1 MVFLRSKLLWR
12 QSLAAGLVLAGL
24 AVTPCFANPQLL
36 PASGPWSSTDY
47 VQAIFA
53 VQNGVITLPREA
65 NPKTRALF
73 GRLIDR
79 GNIESVMAAPLSPA
93 EKRRNILIILSAT
106 GEFRGRYG
114 YAVALGDDVQS
125 ELVAIQIF
133 RLYVIDRLT
142 TLDIQDDA
150 ERTRRNGAIA
160 TTISGTLDTLA
171 EAPLFTTDQMLA
183 LSAAF
188 RQHYPA
194 IRIKLDAHDHQII
207 VQRLQR
213 MAVEESDPRLKSA
226 FASALATAKSG
237 N

>member
-1 MVFLRSKLLWR
+1 MILLRSKLLPR
-12 QSLAAGLVLAGL
+12 QNLVAGLLLAALLA
-24 AVTPCFANPQLL
+24 TPGFAKPQTP
-36 PASGPWSSTDY
+36 PASGPWSSKDY

-53 VQNGVITLPREA
+53 VLNGVITLPREA

-79 GNIESVMAAPLSPA
+79 GNIENLMAAPLSQA
-93 EKRRNILIILSAT
+93 DKRRDILLILSAT

-114 YAVALGDDVQS
+114 YALALGDDLQG

-133 RLYVIDRLT
+133 RLYVIDRLA
-142 TLDIQDDA
+142 TLDTQDHA
-150 ERTRRNGAIA
+150 GRTRCNSAIA

-171 EAPLFTTDQMLA
+171 EAPLFSTDQLLA

-194 IRIKLDAHDHQII
+194 IRIKLDAQDHQII
-207 VQRLQR
+207 LQRLQR
-213 MAVEESDPRLKSA
+213 MTAEESDPRLKTA
-226 FASALATAKSG
+226 FASALATAMSG

>member
-1 MVFLRSKLLWR
+1 MAILRSKLLSR
-12 QSLAAGLVLAGL
+12 QSLAAALVLAGL
-24 AVTPCFANPQLL
+24 AVTPCLANPPML
-36 PASGPWSSTDY
+36 PAGGPWTSGDY

-53 VQNGVITLPREA
+53 VQNGLITLPRES

-79 GNIESVMAAPLSPA
+79 GNIERLMAAPLSPA
-93 EKRRNILIILSAT
+93 EKRRDILIILSAT

-142 TLDIQDDA
+142 TLDTQDHA
-150 ERTRRNGAIA
+150 ERTRGNSAIA
-160 TTISGTLDTLA
+160 TAISGTLDTLA
-171 EAPLFTTDQMLA
+171 EAPLFTTDQLLA

-194 IRIKLDAHDHQII
+194 IRIKLEPHDHRII

-213 MAVEESDPRLKSA
+213 MAAEESNPRLKSA
-226 FASALATAKSG
+226 LASALAAAESG
-237 N
+237 D